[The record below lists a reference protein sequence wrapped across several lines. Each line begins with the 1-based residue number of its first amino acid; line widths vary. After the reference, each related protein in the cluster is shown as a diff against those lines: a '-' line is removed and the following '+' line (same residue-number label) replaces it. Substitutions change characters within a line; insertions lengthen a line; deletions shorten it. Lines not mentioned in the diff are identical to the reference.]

1 MRRCATDSMTHLHG
15 LAAPY
20 LSVARICAVVKCI
33 PQAAGCLSSPVNR
46 ALGGGHREA
55 HKSSGA
61 VTGLTQIA
69 PPCASTILRQT
80 ARPIPEPGTSW
91 PVGGRKGR
99 VGPASFV
106 SAAARRAKRRGVE
119 KSRRRV
125 PFPDWPRRPRTPIP
139 SRRKPPPGR
148 LRPDE
153 RVRVGPDPLAAVDGL
168 ELLHLGGRQREVED
182 LDVLLEPLDGD
193 GLREHD
199 VAE

>member
-33 PQAAGCLSSPVNR
+33 PQAAGCLSSPVSR

-61 VTGLTQIA
+61 VTGL
-69 PPCASTILRQT
+69 
-80 ARPIPEPGTSW
+80 
-91 PVGGRKGR
+91 
-99 VGPASFV
+99 
-106 SAAARRAKRRGVE
+106 
-119 KSRRRV
+119 
-125 PFPDWPRRPRTPIP
+125 RPRTPIP

-168 ELLHLGGRQREVED
+168 ELLH
-182 LDVLLEPLDGD
+182 
-193 GLREHD
+193 
-199 VAE
+199 